1 MFCKKTPNCINVWLD
16 IRNMQS
22 VAKKTIVRTRS
33 EKNNPEIINDVCNII
48 IKNFAP
54 KKIVLFGS
62 YAYGKASQ
70 HSDIDLLVLV
80 DENSSLARLIKR
92 DRYGEILKLFLDSRL
107 GIDAIVLTTT
117 ELQTIIDENEGEWD
131 LILEILEEGKTLYE
145 YHAD

>member
-1 MFCKKTPNCINVWLD
+1 
-16 IRNMQS
+16 MQS